1 MATEAGREERSTVDV
16 EPFTEVPAV
25 VAAVAA
31 RPATVRNRPAGA
43 QYRQLTLAIAATDA
57 ACGVISAL
65 GAFWLRYGL
74 IPLRPSYAWAAA
86 LAPAV
91 WVPVYYAFGLYRRQ
105 HPSDWEEFRR
115 VLAATSVA
123 VALVGTLIFWS
134 KAYFPRLWLVVVWL
148 MAIALELSTRAAWRA
163 YVDRRRRDGR
173 LTLRTAVV
181 GLNDDAERLA
191 SELCRPG
198 TGFDPVGYVSTGA
211 AAARAGGLP
220 VLGGLETLDAVVS
233 DREVDCL
240 FITSSAV
247 TAEHLAIVG
256 RVARATGT
264 ELRMSTTLP
273 DIVSGPMAIEP
284 IGGSVAFALPC
295 ARLSGAQYAAK
306 RAFDVAVTCVVLV
319 PLLPLMAVL
328 AVLVRATSPGGAL
341 FRQVRVTRGGRPFV
355 MLKFRSMRTGA
366 DAELEQLGVD
376 GRVPFFKL
384 GSDDPRIT
392 PVGRLLRKYSL
403 DELPQLF
410 NVLRG
415 DMSLVG
421 PRPLPVEQV
430 EANARALSARHE
442 VPAGISGWW
451 QIRGRSELDIEE
463 SIALDQFYIQNWSL
477 GLDVFILTKT
487 IGAVIS
493 RRGAF

>member
-1 MATEAGREERSTVDV
+1 MATEAGRERRSTVDV
-16 EPFTEVPAV
+16 EPFADVPAV
-25 VAAVAA
+25 VAAVGAS
-31 RPATVRNRPAGA
+31 PATARAGSA
-43 QYRQLTLAIAATDA
+43 VTQYRQLTFAIAGTDA
-57 ACGVISAL
+57 ACGVISVL

-74 IPLRPSYAWAAA
+74 IPLRPSYAWAAV

-91 WVPVYYAFGLYRRQ
+91 WIPVYYAFGLYRRQ
-105 HPSDWEEFRR
+105 QPSDWEEFRR
-115 VLAATSVA
+115 LLAATSVA

-134 KAYFPRLWLVVVWL
+134 KAYFPRLWILVVWL
-148 MAIALELSTRAAWRA
+148 VAIALELSTRAAWRA
-163 YVDRRRRDGR
+163 HVERRRRDGR
-173 LTLRTAVV
+173 LALRTAVV
-181 GLNDDAERLA
+181 GLNDDAERLVSA
-191 SELCRPG
+191 LCIPG
-198 TGFDPVGYVSTGA
+198 TGFDPVGYVSTGGA
-211 AAARAGGLP
+211 TARPAGLP
-220 VLGGLETLDAVVS
+220 VLGSLETLDAVVS
-233 DREVDCL
+233 DEAVDCL
-240 FITSSAV
+240 FVTSSAV

-264 ELRMSTTLP
+264 EFRMSTTLP
-273 DIVSGPMAIEP
+273 NIVSGPVAIQHV
-284 IGGSVAFALPC
+284 GGSIALALPS

-306 RAFDVAVTCVVLV
+306 RAFDIAVTSVLLV

-328 AVLVRATSPGGAL
+328 AVLVRATSPGPAL

-355 MLKFRSMRTGA
+355 MLKFRSMRSGA
-366 DAELEQLGVD
+366 DSELEKLGLD

-384 GSDDPRIT
+384 GTDDPRIT
-392 PVGRLLRKYSL
+392 SVGRLLRKYSL

-430 EANARALSARHE
+430 QANAPALSARHE

-451 QIRGRSELDIEE
+451 QIRGRSELDIDE

-477 GLDVFILTKT
+477 GLDLFILTKT
-487 IGAVIS
+487 IGAVVS